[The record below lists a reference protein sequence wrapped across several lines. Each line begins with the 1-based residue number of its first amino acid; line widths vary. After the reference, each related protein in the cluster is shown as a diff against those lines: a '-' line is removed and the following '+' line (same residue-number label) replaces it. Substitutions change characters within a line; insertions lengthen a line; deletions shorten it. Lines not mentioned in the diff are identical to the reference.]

1 MFIQMDPSPMRNFVI
16 TCLILFILLVL
27 SPFDSAGQIKLAWD
41 PPENDSSVMGYNV
54 YYGTAS
60 GTYTV
65 RINVGNVTTYTV
77 KRLSQGVTYYF
88 AVTAY
93 NQFEESSYSNEA
105 SGMFIETVSTPNVLS
120 GPTSG
125 ITRKSYTYRAE
136 GSTSSLG
143 HRVQYQ
149 FDWNGDG
156 STNLSTWGSATRRKR
171 WAAAGTYNV
180 RARARSTT
188 NKNAVS
194 NWVGP
199 LSVTIN

>member
-1 MFIQMDPSPMRNFVI
+1 MRNLVI

-27 SPFDSAGQIKLAWD
+27 SPFDSVAQIKLAWD
-41 PPENDSSVMGYNV
+41 DPPADSNVAGYKV

-60 GTYTV
+60 RTYKAP
-65 RINVGNVTTYTV
+65 IPVGNVTTYTV
-77 KRLSQGVTYYF
+77 QHLSQGVTYYF

-93 NQFEESSYSNEA
+93 NQFGESGYSNEA
-105 SGMFIETVSTPNVLS
+105 SGVIIETVSTPNVLIGPAS
-120 GPTSG
+120 GSG
-125 ITRKSYTYRAE
+125 ITRKLYTFKTG

-156 STNLSTWGSATRRKR
+156 STNLSTWGSATRRKSWR
-171 WAAAGTYNV
+171 APDTYNV

-188 NKNAVS
+188 NKDAVS

-199 LSVTIN
+199 YPMTID